1 MDSPHTLWRGL
12 EDRGTGLIDT
22 TTATTIAWIWIL
34 WNFITAQGAAEQLKE
49 QLHGYCGTFTLSGV
63 IAAWDISNK
72 RESWKPCLADLL
84 SVLFCRPAAAVVGIR
99 AAHLD

>member
-1 MDSPHTLWRGL
+1 V
-12 EDRGTGLIDT
+12 EAGTGLIDT
-22 TTATTIAWIWIL
+22 TTAITWSWIL
-34 WNFITAQGAAEQLKE
+34 WNFITARGAAEQLKE
-49 QLHGYCGTFTLSGV
+49 QLHGYFGTFTLSGV

-84 SVLFCRPAAAVVGIR
+84 SVLFCRPAATVVGIS